1 MSSHSKLGRSAAG
14 AAAAASCT
22 LRELPALL
30 RAPRGFARPNPAD
43 FFGGM
48 GPQAAY
54 RLVWGRYVSAVMGG
68 GEFGVSGVLGLI
80 ARSKCLSPASSI
92 ELAITD
98 KIAAHP
104 RYVAAGLAWGR
115 RY

>member
-1 MSSHSKLGRSAAG
+1 
-14 AAAAASCT
+14 
-22 LRELPALL
+22 
-30 RAPRGFARPNPAD
+30 
-43 FFGGM
+43 
-48 GPQAAY
+48 
-54 RLVWGRYVSAVMGG
+54 
-68 GEFGVSGVLGLI
+68 LGLI